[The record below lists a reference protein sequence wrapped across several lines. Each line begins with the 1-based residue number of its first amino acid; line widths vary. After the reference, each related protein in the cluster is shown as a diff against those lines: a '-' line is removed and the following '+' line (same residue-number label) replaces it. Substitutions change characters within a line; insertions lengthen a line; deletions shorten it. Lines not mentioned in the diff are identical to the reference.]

1 MNEKDNG
8 EKQIKGSSSSSSSSS
23 RLSNNKQATT
33 ISLDVSEK
41 TPVLNKKSSSS
52 SSSSP
57 SSHKSIL
64 WDYLV
69 DYMVKSRAY
78 LLGSSYYRRID
89 HILTYPQPVLTAIIT
104 ILGAYDVASNPSSNK
119 EYTGLTHSITI
130 MAALTTLLMATRIV
144 MKTEDKL
151 HKHFLS
157 ATQYEELVGDI
168 KLFLARKYSSTELH
182 EFETIQHEK
191 DVIYSASALPLPHTF
206 VTTAKRLVS
215 EEED

>member
-8 EKQIKGSSSSSSSSS
+8 EKQIKGSSSSS
-23 RLSNNKQATT
+23 SNNKQATT

-41 TPVLNKKSSSS
+41 TPVLNKKSSS